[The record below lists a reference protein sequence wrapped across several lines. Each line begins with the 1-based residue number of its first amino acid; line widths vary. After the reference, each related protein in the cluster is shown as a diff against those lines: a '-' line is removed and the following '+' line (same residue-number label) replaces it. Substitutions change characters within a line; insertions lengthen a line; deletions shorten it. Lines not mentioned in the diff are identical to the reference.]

1 MKEND
6 AGGRPTVNDDGGVGS
21 VGGHAKSGAE
31 ISDDL
36 KQGERR
42 PRNVSVWITMGKKE
56 NLP

>member
-6 AGGRPTVNDDGGVGS
+6 AGGRPTVNDDGG